1 MSKLFFSLVLYK
13 QTFDDIYPLLI
24 SIENLNNFYPKRVFL
39 SIYDNT
45 KTTTRFNKNNFSF
58 LSFPVQYTHNPKNIG
73 FGKANNRNFTKF
85 SSSKNDLFIID
96 SATVFLPSSII
107 ALVNFVRTLLP

>member
-13 QTFDDIYPLLI
+13 QNFEDIYPLLL
-24 SIENLNNFYPKRVFL
+24 SIENLNNLYPDKVLL

-45 KTTTRFNKNNFSF
+45 NTIIRFNKNNFSF

-73 FGKANNRNFTKF
+73 FGKANNSNFKKF
-85 SSSKNDLFIID
+85 ISYSHHS
-96 SATVFLPSSII
+96 
-107 ALVNFVRTLLP
+107 VNFLLIHIY